1 MTVFFYDMTFEG
13 LLTALFDAYFRKTF
27 PDLLLAEGE
36 PLPLF
41 YDDALH
47 VCTDKEKSSRVWKG
61 LEKRLSATS
70 LSMITYCWLSELPTV
85 AGLLFRYMRKVID
98 SPQSIEQ
105 NFGDPDVLEVS
116 HIAKKV
122 SSERTHVLEFLRF
135 QKAADGTYFA
145 PVEPLYNVI
154 SLIIPYLKDRFA
166 DQKWLFYDLKR
177 GYGYYYDLQNVSQV
191 TFPNDQTQRLSA
203 SLSDDLLDKDEKL
216 FQQLW
221 KEYFNT
227 IAIKARINPRLQ
239 RQNMPM
245 RFWKYMTEKQ

>member
-1 MTVFFYDMTFEG
+1 MTVFFYDKTFEG

-27 PDLLLAEGE
+27 PDILLAEGE

-41 YDDALH
+41 YDDILH
-47 VCTDKEKSSRVWKG
+47 VCTDREKSGRVWKG
-61 LEKRLSATS
+61 LEKRLSAIS
-70 LSMITYCWLSELPTV
+70 LSMVTLCWLSELP
-85 AGLLFRYMRKVID
+85 AADGLLFRYMRKAID
-98 SPQSIEQ
+98 SSKPIEQ

-116 HIAKKV
+116 RIAKKV
-122 SSERTHVLEFLRF
+122 SGERTHILEFLRF

-177 GYGYYYDLQNVSQV
+177 NYGYYYDLQDVSQV
-191 TFPNDQTQRLSA
+191 TFPTDQTQRLSA

-239 RQNMPM
+239 RQNMPA

>member
-1 MTVFFYDMTFEG
+1 M
-13 LLTALFDAYFRKTF
+13 LF
-27 PDLLLAEGE
+27 
-36 PLPLF
+36 
-41 YDDALH
+41 
-47 VCTDKEKSSRVWKG
+47 
-61 LEKRLSATS
+61 
-70 LSMITYCWLSELPTV
+70 
-85 AGLLFRYMRKVID
+85 
-98 SPQSIEQ
+98 
-105 NFGDPDVLEVS
+105 
-116 HIAKKV
+116 
-122 SSERTHVLEFLRF
+122 HVLEFLRF

-177 GYGYYYDLQNVSQV
+177 NYGYYYDLQDVSQV
-191 TFPNDQTQRLSA
+191 TFPTDQTQRLSA

-239 RQNMPM
+239 RRNMPA